1 VETVDV
7 IVGGGGIIGLSA
19 ALELARNGFRVRVIE
34 KGRAMSEASWA
45 AAGMLS
51 ANDPDHPA
59 ELAQLAA
66 LSIMLYPEY
75 LSLVEQLS
83 GHLVPMRTQAT
94 LVTSR
99 IGEEF
104 HGNEAARCPTL
115 SAQEAERRVP
125 GLATEGRTF
134 CWMEEP
140 SLDPRDLC
148 AALPLAAAAAG
159 VELQQETEV
168 LAVTSR
174 DSAVEVRTQSG
185 TMSAGAFVNCC
196 GAWAAS
202 VRYSGQE
209 RSPAAAVEPRKGQML
224 AVRMPPPLDLPC
236 VLRSHEIYLVPRGA
250 GLIVIGATVERAGFD
265 RRVEPLVVVRLRAQ
279 AAELWPAIASAPV
292 VESWS
297 GLRPGTGDE
306 LPLIGSA
313 GAPYCWMATGHFRNG
328 ILLAPATGLIV
339 RQLLQGRPPA
349 VSLAA
354 FRPGRRV
361 EAVIGS
367 CADSTCF

>member
-34 KGRAMSEASWA
+34 KGRAMAEASWA

-51 ANDPDHPA
+51 PNDPDHPA

-66 LSIMLYPEY
+66 LSINLYPEY
-75 LSLVEQLS
+75 LSVVERLS
-83 GHLVPMRTQAT
+83 GRLVPLRTLAT

-99 IGEEF
+99 IGGEF
-104 HGNEAARCPTL
+104 HPNETAVCPAV
-115 SAQEAERRVP
+115 SAQEAERRIP
-125 GLATEGRTF
+125 GLTTDGRSF

-159 VELQQETEV
+159 VELQQDTEV

-174 DSAVEVRTQSG
+174 DNAVEVRTQSG
-185 TMSAGAFVNCC
+185 TVSAGAFVNCC
-196 GAWAAS
+196 GAWAAG
-202 VRYSGQE
+202 VRHSGQE
-209 RSPAAAVEPRKGQML
+209 HPRAAAVEPRKGQMI
-224 AVRMPPPLDLPC
+224 AVRVPPPLDLQY
-236 VLRSHEIYLVPRGA
+236 VLRSEEIYLVPRGQ

-265 RRVEPLVVVRLRAQ
+265 RRVEPLVVERLRAQ
-279 AAELWPAIASAPV
+279 AAELWPPVATAPV

-297 GLRPGTGDE
+297 GLRPGTSDE
-306 LPLIGSA
+306 LPLIGGA
-313 GAPYCWMATGHFRNG
+313 GLPHCWIATGHFRNG

-339 RQLLQGRPPA
+339 RQLLQGRPTE
-349 VSLAA
+349 VSLEA
-354 FRPGRRV
+354 FLPGRFDGTR
-361 EAVIGS
+361 ALTGLQK
-367 CADSTCF
+367 